1 MVVALRP
8 RVFVETSLPQA
19 VSDELVARDL
29 LALPV
34 SSALADMRKAID
46 DPECRALLIHVDN
59 PTTDANQTARLAA
72 ILDDLARPALDNGVL
87 VTLVVQGSAADQVS
101 AIQAVYQ
108 RFKLPGIVDTFRYRP
123 NIIAWVPNVVG
134 PLAQACARHEPGPAW
149 RPLTV
154 VMAGDRPIEQSN
166 RRLLERAFSDCDRLE
181 VRLLQERSAR
191 VGRVSVYRV
200 QPGRADRP
208 DPVPFIV
215 KIGHPEVIDAEEGA
229 TAWACGD
236 HTPYPYF
243 PPLTPERNVSSRD
256 RRALVSQFVDRAI
269 LFDDYIRSHSPAVA
283 VASLFDGPLRCW
295 RSNSRSEQVRIGQY
309 VLENGLVRPW
319 LSAYQNVYRRAHRVH
334 GGVRKPRLLISALRN
349 LPAIAVNICGAHGD
363 LHVKNLFVR
372 ENSVDIVLIDF
383 NRAGEAPASRD
394 PAELEVSLAFSPV
407 APGEAAIDA
416 ATLQA
421 LYSGSL
427 LKRTDLARQGHPRV
441 LAIEQVR
448 RQVAG
453 AVTEAE
459 YSAMVGAHC
468 LYFARKGNVDAYLAA
483 NRLI

>member
-1 MVVALRP
+1 MANVLASRLMVVALRP
-8 RVFVETSLPQA
+8 RVFVESTLHPS

-34 SSALADMRKAID
+34 SPALADMRIAID
-46 DPECRALLIHVDN
+46 DPKCRALLVHVKS
-59 PTTDANQTARLAA
+59 PTTDPNQATRLAA
-72 ILDDLARPALDNGVL
+72 ILDHLARPALDNGVL
-87 VTLVVQGSAADQVS
+87 VTLVIEGSAADQVS

-108 RFKLPGIVDTFRYRP
+108 RFKLTGNVDTFRYRP
-123 NIIAWVPNVVG
+123 NIIAWVPTVVG

-149 RPLTV
+149 RALTV
-154 VMAGDRPIEQSN
+154 VMTTDKPIHASD

-181 VRLLQERSAR
+181 VTLLQERSAR

-200 QPGRADRP
+200 QPARADRP

-243 PPLTPERNVSSRD
+243 PPLTPDRNVSGRD
-256 RRALVSQFVDRAI
+256 RRALVSQLVDRAI
-269 LFDDYIRSHSPAVA
+269 LFEHYIRSHSPAVA

-295 RSNSRSEQVRIGQY
+295 RSHSRSEQVHIGRY
-309 VLENGLVRPW
+309 VLENGLVRRW
-319 LSAYQNVYRRAHRVH
+319 LGAYRNVYRRAQRLHA
-334 GGVRKPRLLISALRN
+334 GVRTPALLIDALRN
-349 LPAIAVNICGAHGD
+349 VPAMAVNICGAHGD
-363 LHVKNLFVR
+363 LHVRNLFVR

-394 PAELEVSLAFSPV
+394 PAELEVSLAFSQA

-416 ATLQA
+416 TTRQA
-421 LYSGSL
+421 LYSG
-427 LKRTDLARQGHPRV
+427 P
-441 LAIEQVR
+441 
-448 RQVAG
+448 
-453 AVTEAE
+453 
-459 YSAMVGAHC
+459 
-468 LYFARKGNVDAYLAA
+468 
-483 NRLI
+483 